1 MSSLRRKLR
10 QRKDQ
15 ALRKFKDVSRGF
27 PTDFGEAEIITK
39 TKKADSDEEDDDE
52 EEGEIKYN
60 YVEEDNIDADS
71 SIDGDEHNDT
81 GPEDRHDNIEKDGQ
95 DRPNP
100 DESES
105 QIQPK
110 LTSRHAEQQAK
121 QQEFY
126 KMNLGDVEDAAAG
139 NKPMPTSSKRTLAI
153 EGRPYFHV
161 RRRNRRSR
169 TITGMASGW
178 MKDRSDDLKE
188 WMNRIIIA
196 NQYGKIS
203 LGDGSAQFKFYFSY
217 GTFFI
222 FIFTIARP
230 TIFDRK

>member
-15 ALRKFKDVSRGF
+15 ALRKFKDASRGF
-27 PTDFGEAEIITK
+27 PGDYGEVEIITK
-39 TKKADSDEEDDDE
+39 TKKAESDEEDGDE
-52 EEGEIKYN
+52 EEGWIKYS
-60 YVEEDNIDADS
+60 YVEEDNVDADS
-71 SIDGDEHNDT
+71 SIDSDEHNDT

-95 DRPNP
+95 DKPNP

-110 LTSRHAEQQAK
+110 LSSRHAEQQAK

-126 KMNLGDVEDAAAG
+126 KMNLRDMEDAAAG
-139 NKPMPTSSKRTLAI
+139 NKPTETSSKRTLAI
-153 EGRPYFHV
+153 EGRPYFQV
-161 RRRNRRSR
+161 RRRTRRSR

-188 WMNRIIIA
+188 WMNHIITA
-196 NQYGKIS
+196 NQYGKIP
-203 LGDGSAQFKFYFSY
+203 LGDGS
-217 GTFFI
+217 I
-222 FIFTIARP
+222 
-230 TIFDRK
+230 